1 MQLEPFLIDVGEP
14 VLEDLQRRLALTR
27 LADEPEGAGWDY
39 GTSAACLREL
49 VEHWRTAFD
58 WREQERRLNA
68 LPQFRAVVDG
78 VRVHFAHQPGRGPD
92 PLPIVLV
99 HGWPSGFPEMT
110 KLVPLLADPA
120 AHGGDAA
127 DAFHVVVPSLP
138 GFGFSGPQRR
148 GVGYAAAGAALYRI
162 MTEGLGYDRFAVHG
176 TGAGVYPLGWIAF
189 EHPEAVVGY
198 HTHDPALMPIA
209 SFEPPAPP
217 PTDAELAAR
226 ERSREWAAREG
237 AYAGLHRTKP
247 QSLGHALTDSPAGLA
262 SWLVE
267 KHRTWSDC
275 HGDVERRYT
284 KDDLLTS
291 CTMYWVTGTIAS
303 SLRAYYERVHA
314 DPVVPPGRRFDG
326 VPTGV
331 AMPRYEP
338 NFPPRRVPRETVE
351 RAHDLRHWVDLPSG
365 GHFASWEEPELVA
378 DSIRTFFRPLRP
390 SAREAGARSGPARSA
405 KSGEH
410 VDTLPAPQP
419 QLEAADG

>member
-1 MQLEPFLIDVGEP
+1 MQLEPFVIDVDEP

-27 LADEPEGAGWDY
+27 LADEPDDAGWDY
-39 GTSAACLREL
+39 GTSASYLREL
-49 VEHWRTAFD
+49 VEYWRTVFD
-58 WREQERRLNA
+58 WRQQEKRLNA

-78 VRVHFAHQPGRGPD
+78 VQVHFAHRPGRNGSGPD
-92 PLPIVLV
+92 PLPILLV
-99 HGWPSGFPEMT
+99 HGWPSGYLEMT
-110 KLVPLLADPA
+110 KLAPLLSDPASHGADP
-120 AHGGDAA
+120 A

-138 GFGFSGPQRR
+138 GFGFSGPQAR

-162 MTEGLGYDRFAVHG
+162 MTEGLGYDRFGVHG
-176 TGAGVYPLGWIAF
+176 TGAGVYPLGWIAWA
-189 EHPEAVVGY
+189 HPEAVVGY
-198 HTHDPALMPIA
+198 HTHDPSLMPIA

-217 PTDAELAAR
+217 PSDAELAAQ
-226 ERSREWAAREG
+226 EQSREWAAREG
-237 AYAGLHRTKP
+237 AYAELHRTKP

-275 HGDVERRYT
+275 GGDVERRYS
-284 KDDLLTS
+284 KDELLTS
-291 CTMYWVTGTIAS
+291 CTMYWVTSTIAS
-303 SLRAYYERVHA
+303 SLRAYYERVHS

-338 NFPPRRVPRETVE
+338 SFPPRQVPRETVE
-351 RAHDLRHWVDLPSG
+351 RAHDLRHWVDLPRG

-378 DSIRTFFRPLRP
+378 DSIRTFFRPR
-390 SAREAGARSGPARSA
+390 RGTVPA
-405 KSGEH
+405 
-410 VDTLPAPQP
+410 QP